1 MAEHM
6 TEIAQGVAEF
16 KTLSV
21 IVPCFNEAATVAVM
35 LRRILAAD
43 TLGLDLEIIVVNDG
57 STDGSQAAIEQA
69 ARSDARIKS
78 LSHGRNRGKGAAVRT
93 AIKASAGEFILIQD
107 ADLEYDPSAYSRLL
121 RPVVDGL
128 ADVVYGSRFRSSEA
142 ARVLYFWHSV
152 ANSALTLLS
161 NMCTNLNLTDV
172 ETGYTLFRR
181 EILDR
186 IDLKEERFGF
196 EAEVTARIARLRPL
210 PNIYE
215 IGIGYRGR
223 TYAEGKKIGL
233 RDALRA
239 AYCIIR
245 YSLLA
250 G

>member
-1 MAEHM
+1 M
-6 TEIAQGVAEF
+6 TSIGRGAATP

-35 LRRILAAD
+35 LQRILAAD
-43 TLGLDLEIIVVNDG
+43 RLGLDVEVIVVNDG
-57 STDGSQAAIEQA
+57 STDGSQEAIEQA
-69 ARSDARIKS
+69 ARGDARIKS
-78 LSHGRNRGKGAAVRT
+78 LRHERNRGKGAAVRT
-93 AIKASAGEFILIQD
+93 AIKVATGDAILIQD
-107 ADLEYDPSAYSRLL
+107 ADLEYDPSAYGRLL

-128 ADVVYGSRFRSSEA
+128 ADVVYGSRFRSTEA
-142 ARVLYFWHSV
+142 ARVLYFWHRV

-161 NMCTNLNLTDV
+161 NMCTNLNLSDV
-172 ETGYTLFRR
+172 ETGHKLFRR
-181 EILDR
+181 DILDR

-196 EAEVTARIARLRPL
+196 ETEVTAKIARLRPL

-223 TYAEGKKIGL
+223 TYAEGKKIAL
-233 RDALRA
+233 RDAVRA

-245 YSLLA
+245 YSLLP